1 MNFIQYAQMFSL
13 LEAERLLTETTMS
26 VSDICMLLGYS
37 NRTYF
42 YQIFKEKYGLPKINH
57 AIPQTNSSIFFEHAT
72 YFIHNLAL
80 TITLVFSAFVFFQKK
95 KPSRTIL
102 EGFQNFS

>member
-1 MNFIQYAQMFSL
+1 MVYHPKNGEYKYA
-13 LEAERLLTETTMS
+13 
-26 VSDICMLLGYS
+26 
-37 NRTYF
+37 
-42 YQIFKEKYGLPKINH
+42 PKINH

-80 TITLVFSAFVFFQKK
+80 TITLIFSAFVFSKE

-102 EGFQNFS
+102 RAFKISVNAKMGLEPTQAQCLQDP

>member
-1 MNFIQYAQMFSL
+1 MVYHPKNGEYKYA
-13 LEAERLLTETTMS
+13 
-26 VSDICMLLGYS
+26 
-37 NRTYF
+37 
-42 YQIFKEKYGLPKINH
+42 PKINH

-95 KPSRTIL
+95 KPSRTIWYAPRQ
-102 EGFQNFS
+102 EDNKK

>member
-1 MNFIQYAQMFSL
+1 MVYHPKNGEYKYA
-13 LEAERLLTETTMS
+13 
-26 VSDICMLLGYS
+26 
-37 NRTYF
+37 
-42 YQIFKEKYGLPKINH
+42 PKINH

-95 KPSRTIL
+95 KALEDNSRGLSKFQLMRKMGL
-102 EGFQNFS
+102 EPTQAQCLQDP